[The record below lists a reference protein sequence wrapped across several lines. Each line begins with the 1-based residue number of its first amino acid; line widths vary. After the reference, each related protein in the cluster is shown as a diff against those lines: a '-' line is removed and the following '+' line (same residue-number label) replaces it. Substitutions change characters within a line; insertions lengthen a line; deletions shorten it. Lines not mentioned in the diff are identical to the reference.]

1 MGMPAD
7 SADLGKLMRSYGIDS
22 GGVPV
27 YRGPQTFPGIME
39 QTQPGQGS
47 AYGQLSGYPTIRPYP
62 FADPRFSLTPLSN
75 TAPNVPRPLLS
86 PPLSLTPL
94 SNTAPN
100 VPRPPTNR
108 ANKKSARTAAK
119 KPQSK
124 LPRVF
129 DQRPSV
135 LWRSGAEGNRGGGG
149 GQ

>member
-75 TAPNVPRPLLS
+75 TAPNVPRP
-86 PPLSLTPL
+86 
-94 SNTAPN
+94 
-100 VPRPPTNR
+100 PTNR